1 MLVVDRS
8 EKSGHASIPERTYI
22 YLEKLRTPL
31 LKQVFISFW
40 ILNDEADRFQRRH
53 AVEELVVPAGA
64 GCGCEKQ
71 GGGCGHTTVRS
82 WACTVQIKVSCF
94 DINLAKLNRKQY
106 VYSPSILRFK
116 RSRSVNLFSRP
127 ALSTI
132 QFPGQRQLF
141 AVPLKFSCSLVDNT
155 YHSDIQTPKQNE
167 IQFATKTCPL
177 LILT

>member
-64 GCGCEKQ
+64 GCGCVE
-71 GGGCGHTTVRS
+71 CGRAAAS
-82 WACTVQIKVSCF
+82 FQA
-94 DINLAKLNRKQY
+94 
-106 VYSPSILRFK
+106 
-116 RSRSVNLFSRP
+116 RSREEGADIPPCDRGR
-127 ALSTI
+127 A
-132 QFPGQRQLF
+132 RCK
-141 AVPLKFSCSLVDNT
+141 LKFPV
-155 YHSDIQTPKQNE
+155 
-167 IQFATKTCPL
+167 
-177 LILT
+177 LT